1 MIKRGGWGVSGEDN
15 EPVVFAFEPV
25 CGRGLKA
32 GLRQLSAGLGEDGG
46 VAADR
51 ASAGAG
57 EALRGRRT
65 ERKRGDVK
73 AVELQRP
80 ADGGGDEQGALAG
93 VWAGDV
99 NEVHK
104 IIVASRI
111 DE

>member
-1 MIKRGGWGVSGEDN
+1 MLKRGGWGMSGEDH

-32 GLRQLSAGLGEDGG
+32 GLRQLPASFGEDGG
-46 VAADR
+46 IAADR

-57 EALRGRRT
+57 EALSGRWT
-65 ERKRGDVK
+65 KRKRGDVK
-73 AVELQRP
+73 SVELQRP

-104 IIVASRI
+104 FIVASRI
-111 DE
+111 NE